1 MKNSFIYVSVI
12 KVVNDGSV
20 GYNFEYIKNNTII
33 NKPKYIKKIKPK
45 FVCNGQCNTCNDK
58 PCDEI

>member
-1 MKNSFIYVSVI
+1 MKISFICVSVI

-20 GYNFEYIKNNTII
+20 GYNFEYIKNNIII
-33 NKPKYIKKIKPK
+33 NKPKHIKIFKPK

-58 PCDEI
+58 QCHEI